1 MFNGTGLIGMSLTT
15 AATRKLTIIAQDPAV
30 KGQDGKILTTQ
41 VSIPAEKLAPGPWG
55 YRVQVIDY
63 DASAK
68 ALYRARKPGER
79 LSDDPFKNSSD
90 ETLLKDPAFH
100 AQNVYAIVMRIL
112 ARFEF
117 ALGRRVAWGFNT
129 HQLKVVP
136 HAFVDANAFYSRDS
150 EALLFGYFPG
160 RNGNTIFSCLSH
172 DVVAHETTHAL
183 VDGLRSCYQD
193 PSSADQAAFHEGISD
208 VVALLSVFALD
219 DVVRAVVDRHVG
231 AVPKPGQGK
240 PEFVDAKRLTVKKLR
255 ESILLGLGKEMGQ
268 ELSAIRGQPLRQ
280 SALLLPDARDYQTRE
295 EFKEPHRRGEILV
308 AAMMNAFL
316 EVWTGRLSTLGDSE
330 SRRLR
335 RERVAEEGSRAADYL
350 LTMAIRGLDY
360 CPPVHLTFRDFLSGM
375 LTADAEIRPN
385 DTTYGFREAL
395 RKSFEA
401 YGITPASA
409 NKKKTA
415 EPGLWEGPE
424 LRGPGELVFAR
435 TRFES
440 LTRDPEEVFRFL
452 WENRQTLGLV
462 EGVYTRVNSVRPCL
476 RVGPDDGFFLR
487 ETVAEYEQQV
497 DLKASELGR
506 FRDSTGETRG
516 GVRRPDG
523 MPADTDVTL
532 QGGGTLVF
540 DEYGRLKYHVNN
552 RLDDVDKQ
560 SDRLQHLW
568 EFGEFSDGKSIRRRF
583 SSLHRLRSLDGSST
597 TTETWI

>member
-1 MFNGTGLIGMSLTT
+1 MSMTT
-15 AATRKLTIIAQDPAV
+15 AATRKLTIIAQDPMV
-30 KGQDGKILTTQ
+30 KNQHGRILTTQ
-41 VSIPAEKLAPGPWG
+41 VSIPAEELAPGPWG

-68 ALYRARKPGER
+68 ALYKPREPAKPTG
-79 LSDDPFKNSSD
+79 DPFRSAPD
-90 ETLLKDPAFH
+90 ATLLRDPAFH

-117 ALGRRVAWGFNT
+117 ALGRRVAWGFKT

-136 HAFVDANAFYSRDS
+136 HAFVDANAFYSRES

-160 RNGNTIFSCLSH
+160 RDGQLIFSCLSH

-219 DVVRAVVDRHVG
+219 DLVKAVLDRHAG
-231 AVPKPGQGK
+231 ELPKP
-240 PEFVDAKRLTVKKLR
+240 PSRDPDFVDVTRLTVKRLR
-255 ESILLGLGKEMGQ
+255 ESTLLALGEEMGN
-268 ELSAIRGQPLRQ
+268 ELNAIRGQPLRQ
-280 SALLLPDARDYQTRE
+280 SALLLPDPSYYATDPD
-295 EFKEPHRRGEILV
+295 FKEPHRRGEILV

-316 EVWTGRLSTLGDSE
+316 EVWTRRLNTLGDGE

-350 LTMAIRGLDY
+350 LTMTIRGLDY
-360 CPPVHLTFRDFLSGM
+360 CPPVHLEFGDFLSAM

-385 DTTYGFREAL
+385 DKTYGFREEL

-401 YGITPASA
+401 YGIKPASA
-409 NKKKTA
+409 KKGTA
-415 EPGLWEGPE
+415 EPGLWQGPE
-424 LRGPGELVFAR
+424 LRGSGELVFAR

-440 LTRDPEEVFRFL
+440 LTRDPVEVFRFL
-452 WENRQTLGLV
+452 WENRGTLGLV
-462 EGVYTRVNSVRPCL
+462 DGVYTHVNSVRPCL

-497 DLKASELGR
+497 ELKASELGQ
-506 FRDSTGETRG
+506 FRDSTGKSQG
-516 GVRRPDG
+516 GVRRPTG
-523 MPADTDVTL
+523 MPADTTVTL

-540 DEYGRLKYHVNN
+540 DEYGRLKYHVSN
-552 RLDDVDKQ
+552 RLDDVEKQ
-560 SDRLQHLW
+560 SRRLQHLW
-568 EFGEFSDGKSIRRRF
+568 DFGEFTEGKSIRRRF
-583 SSLHRLRSLDGSST
+583 ASLHRLRAFDGSCP